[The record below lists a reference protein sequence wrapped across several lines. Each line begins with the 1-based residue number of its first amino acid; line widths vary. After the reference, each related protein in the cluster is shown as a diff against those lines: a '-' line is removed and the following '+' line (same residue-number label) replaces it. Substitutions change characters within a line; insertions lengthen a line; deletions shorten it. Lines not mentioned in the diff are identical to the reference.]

1 MEVLFIMYAIEM
13 KADAMLPRERLR
25 DLGAEHLSNQELLSI
40 LLRTGTKATPV
51 LEVANQI
58 LKNLD
63 SLADFQHL
71 SLQELQ
77 QINGIGYVKS
87 IEIKAMIELAKRI
100 SKAEYIQKERI
111 MSSERL
117 ARKMMLELSD
127 QKQEHLVAIYL
138 DTQNRIIEQRTIF
151 IGSVRRSIAEPREIL
166 YYACKNMATSVI
178 IVHNHPS
185 GSPEPS
191 ENDLRFTQKIK
202 RSCEDIGI
210 ICLDHLVIGKYQ
222 YYSFREETDV
232 L

>member
-1 MEVLFIMYAIEM
+1 MYAIEM

-40 LLRTGTKATPV
+40 LLRTGTKTTPV

-77 QINGIGYVKS
+77 KINGIGYVKS

-100 SKAEYIQKERI
+100 SKAEYVQKERI

-178 IVHNHPS
+178 LI
-185 GSPEPS
+185 
-191 ENDLRFTQKIK
+191 QW
-202 RSCEDIGI
+202 
-210 ICLDHLVIGKYQ
+210 
-222 YYSFREETDV
+222 DV
-232 L
+232 

>member
-1 MEVLFIMYAIEM
+1 MYTIEM

-25 DLGAEHLSNQELLSI
+25 DLGAEQLSNQELLSI
-40 LLRTGTKATPV
+40 LLRTGTKTRPV
-51 LEVANQI
+51 LEVANDI
-58 LKNLD
+58 LKHID

-77 QINGIGYVKS
+77 KIKGIGNVKS
-87 IEIKAMIELAKRI
+87 IEIKAMLELSKRI
-100 SKAEYIQKERI
+100 SKAEYVQKERI

-191 ENDLRFTQKIK
+191 ENDLRFTEKIK
-202 RSCEDIGI
+202 RSCEDIGL
-210 ICLDHLVIGKYQ
+210 ICLDHIIVGKYQ

>member
-1 MEVLFIMYAIEM
+1 MYAIEM

-25 DLGAEHLSNQELLSI
+25 DLGAKQLSNQELLSI
-40 LLRTGTKATPV
+40 LLRTGTKTRPV
-51 LEVANQI
+51 LEVANDI
-58 LKNLD
+58 LKHID
-63 SLADFQHL
+63 TLADFQHL

-77 QINGIGYVKS
+77 KIKGIGYVKS

-100 SKAEYIQKERI
+100 SKAEYVQKERI

-178 IVHNHPS
+178 IIHNHPS
-185 GSPEPS
+185 GSSAPS
-191 ENDLRFTQKIK
+191 ENDLRFTEKMK
-202 RSCEDIGI
+202 RACDDIGI
-210 ICLDHLVIGKYQ
+210 VCLDHIIVGKYQ

>member
-1 MEVLFIMYAIEM
+1 MYAIEM

-40 LLRTGTKATPV
+40 LLRTGTKTTPV
-51 LEVANQI
+51 LEVGNQI

-100 SKAEYIQKERI
+100 SKAEYVQKERI

-191 ENDLRFTQKIK
+191 ENDLQFTQKMK

-210 ICLDHLVIGKYQ
+210 ICLDHIVIGKYQ

>member
-1 MEVLFIMYAIEM
+1 MYAIEM

-25 DLGAEHLSNQELLSI
+25 DLGAEQLSNQELLSI
-40 LLRTGTKATPV
+40 LLRTGTKTRPV
-51 LEVANQI
+51 LEVANDI
-58 LKNLD
+58 LKHID
-63 SLADFQHL
+63 TLADFQHL

-77 QINGIGYVKS
+77 KIKGIGYVKS

-100 SKAEYIQKERI
+100 SKAEYVQKERI

-185 GSPEPS
+185 GSPAPS
-191 ENDLRFTQKIK
+191 ENDLRFTEKMK
-202 RSCEDIGI
+202 RACDDIGI
-210 ICLDHLVIGKYQ
+210 VCLDHIIVGKYQ

>member
-1 MEVLFIMYAIEM
+1 MYAIEM

-151 IGSVRRSIAEPREIL
+151 IGSVRRSIAEPCEIL

-210 ICLDHLVIGKYQ
+210 ICLDHIVIGKYQ

>member
-1 MEVLFIMYAIEM
+1 MYSIEM
-13 KADAMLPRERLR
+13 KADAMLPRDRLR
-25 DLGAEHLSNQELLSI
+25 DLGAEQLSNQELLSI
-40 LLRTGTKATPV
+40 LLRTGTKTRPV
-51 LEVANQI
+51 LEVANDI
-58 LKNLD
+58 LKHID
-63 SLADFQHL
+63 TLADFQHL

-77 QINGIGYVKS
+77 KIKGIGYVKS

-100 SKAEYIQKERI
+100 SKAEYVQKERI

-178 IVHNHPS
+178 IIHNHPS
-185 GSPEPS
+185 GSPAPS
-191 ENDLRFTQKIK
+191 ENDLRFTEKMK
-202 RSCEDIGI
+202 RACDDIGI
-210 ICLDHLVIGKYQ
+210 VCLDHIIVGKYQ